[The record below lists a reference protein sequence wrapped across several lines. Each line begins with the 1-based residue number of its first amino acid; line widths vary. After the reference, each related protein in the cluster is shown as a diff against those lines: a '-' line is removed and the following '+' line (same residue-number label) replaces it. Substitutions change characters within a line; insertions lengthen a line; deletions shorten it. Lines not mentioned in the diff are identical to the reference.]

1 MGSFKTSARAVELL
15 GRKQIRDS
23 ITALAELM
31 KNSYDADA
39 EFLQVD
45 FVTNENKSISLCDNG
60 VGMDEEDI
68 KNKWLVLGTKS
79 KKSREK
85 RTTEKNRR
93 LMGEK
98 GIGRLAVARLG
109 QQMWLISKKK
119 DSGWNILFLNWNL
132 FENPDLF
139 LDDVQIPAEYNVS
152 FLNFEK
158 CFKRLKQLQLKNLEV
173 NIWNTEKHIKTKQ
186 HWIEQIEV
194 NQPDMNLINELCER
208 IDIEGNQGTIIYS
221 NCLNDDWYRYLSAKI
236 TSEEDLVAKKN
247 KNRLQAFLTDL
258 NKADDGFDVEVFLN
272 GEPQDFSAEFD
283 NEDFNI
289 YDVKIEGKI
298 EKGSFYGSID
308 AKNVDSLLL
317 DEANRLLSAGL
328 SVTTGIFSWEKYDC
342 GPFFIKFCYVESDEK
357 KSSLTENERNIV
369 KARSKIVGGISI
381 YRDNVRVLPYGELEN
396 DFLGIEQRRSR
407 HAGNY
412 MFSHRNTY
420 GRIDITSEE
429 NPMLEDKSSREG
441 LLENQEFY
449 YFIKTVENLLIRVAR
464 ELLTDARVNSLKLR
478 DSYIEK
484 NQKIH
489 EEKERISAYEK
500 ELATAFQIEK
510 KKAEQKLK
518 LEKKKI
524 NSLVNSQVKF
534 LDQLIDEMNDSKDFT
549 YKDLLSKSSEL
560 DHLRRKLQNELKLNE
575 DEALIKTSEKFEH
588 RYLID
593 FLDEIEGHNHEII
606 RMVSKHSEYIEG
618 IIQELST
625 ELSKEIRRQKNQFVN
640 KEKIVRSLKEKYEE
654 IQKVVKNNQSTIEE
668 MIKNCE
674 TIFSKRSSELDH
686 LLKEQTMFS
695 EEIVAEVQDL
705 SKNFYGILDSF
716 EEELKKIDVSDKE
729 DFELDQKIQ
738 ELTKEILELESLW
751 KDNFEKSIKII
762 DEERESKESKFEI
775 LKSKFNSEENFIVND
790 LSRENYHLKNE
801 LEIYSGLASLGLNAE
816 IVDHEMNQLFVNVF
830 DAINQAKL
838 GIDDEYAEY
847 YLSQIDAGFRAI
859 SSRQSQLSPGLRTK
873 NTYKKK
879 TNIRKMIDDLS
890 FFFVNRLEH
899 NGIDFINKVSEDV
912 ELKISLSK
920 VYPVLSNIIYNGIY
934 WVTDRDEKKILIH
947 YDRDENALYIE
958 DSGPGITPRI
968 KDKIFEPFFSTSSTG
983 RGLGLTISKKVLEEQ
998 GYSLEVVLD
1007 QKDKILI
1014 GACFKIKFNEE
1025 SLG

>member
-45 FVTNENKSISLCDNG
+45 FVTSENKSISLCDNG

-152 FLNFEK
+152 FLNFER
-158 CFKRLKQLQLKNLEV
+158 CFKHLKELQLKNLEV
-173 NIWNTEKHIKTKQ
+173 SIWNTEKHIKTKQ
-186 HWIEQIEV
+186 HWIEQIER
-194 NQPDMNLINELCER
+194 NQPDLKLINELCEQ
-208 IDIEGNQGTIIYS
+208 IELEGNQGTIIYS
-221 NCLNDDWYRYLSAKI
+221 NCLNDDWYRYLSAEI
-236 TSEEDLVAKKN
+236 TTKEDLVATKN
-247 KNRLQAFLTDL
+247 KKRLHAFINDL
-258 NKADDGFDVEVFLN
+258 NNADDDFKTEIFLDGEVKKFDAEFN
-272 GEPQDFSAEFD
+272 NNDFS
-283 NEDFNI
+283 I
-289 YDVKIEGKI
+289 YDVKIEGRI
-298 EKGSFYGSID
+298 EKGLFFGEID
-308 AKNVDSLLL
+308 AKNVDANLLY
-317 DEANRLLSAGL
+317 EANKILSSGFNVTAGIL
-328 SVTTGIFSWEKYDC
+328 NWEKYDC
-342 GPFFIKFCYVESDEK
+342 GPFAIKFCHVESEK
-357 KSSLTENERNIV
+357 GKSSLTDDERKIVEERND
-369 KARSKIVGGISI
+369 IVGGISI

-396 DFLGIEQRRSR
+396 DFLGIEQRRTK

-420 GRIDITSEE
+420 GRIDITSAE

-441 LLENQEFY
+441 LLENEEFY
-449 YFIKTVENLLIRVAR
+449 YFIKTIENLLIRLAR
-464 ELLTDARVNSLKLR
+464 ELLTDARVSSLKLR
-478 DSYIEK
+478 DSYVKKNEK
-484 NQKIH
+484 NY
-489 EEKERISAYEK
+489 EKKKRISAYEK
-500 ELATAFQIEK
+500 ELDTAYNAEK
-510 KKAEQKLK
+510 RRAEQRLK

-524 NSLVNSQVKF
+524 NSFINNQVKF
-534 LDQLIDEMNDSKDFT
+534 IDQLINEMNGIQDIT
-549 YKDLLSKSSEL
+549 YKELLSKSSEL
-560 DHLRRKLQNELKLNE
+560 DHLRRKLQNELKMNE
-575 DEALIKTSEKFEH
+575 DEALIETSEKFEH
-588 RYLID
+588 RYSVD
-593 FLDEIEGHNHEII
+593 FLDEIEGHNHEIT
-606 RMVSKHSEYIEG
+606 RMVSKHVEYIEG
-618 IIQELST
+618 IIQELSI
-625 ELSKEIRRQKNQFVN
+625 ELSEEIKRQKDRFVN
-640 KEKIVRSLKEKYEE
+640 KEKIVRNLMEKHEE
-654 IQKVVKNNQSTIEE
+654 IKKVVKSNQSTIEE

-674 TIFSKRSSELDH
+674 TIFSKRSSELDQ
-686 LLKEQTMFS
+686 LLKQQTKFS
-695 EEIVAEVQDL
+695 EEIIAEVQDL
-705 SKNFYGILDSF
+705 SKNYYGSLESF
-716 EEELKKIDVSDKE
+716 EEKLKRIDVSDKE
-729 DFELDQKIQ
+729 DIELDQKMQ
-738 ELTKEILELESLW
+738 VLTKEILELESSW
-751 KDNFEKSIKII
+751 KDNFEKSVKII
-762 DEERESKESKFEI
+762 DEERESRESQFKI
-775 LKSKFNSEENFIVND
+775 LESKFNSEENFIVND
-790 LSRENYHLKNE
+790 LSRDNYHLKNE
-801 LEIYSGLASLGLNAE
+801 LEIYSDLASLGLNAE

-847 YLSQIDAGFRAI
+847 YLNQIDAGFRAI

-879 TNIRKMIDDLS
+879 INIRKMIDDLS

-934 WVTDRDEKKILIH
+934 WVTDRDEKKILVH

-1007 QKDKILI
+1007 QKDKILV